1 MPAFAM
7 IREAR
12 AVTLKAFIQHLYM
25 IHIMLAL
32 TRPYSTSQPMLLEV
46 DTGILS
52 VLVPWLKAHLNL
64 GPSTHPTRLY
74 LTPDVTGV
82 TS

>member
-1 MPAFAM
+1 M

-25 IHIMLAL
+25 IHVMFAL
-32 TRPYSTSQPMLLEV
+32 TWPYSTSQPVFLEV

-52 VLVPWLKAHLNL
+52 VLVPWLKGH
-64 GPSTHPTRLY
+64 
-74 LTPDVTGV
+74 
-82 TS
+82 

>member
-1 MPAFAM
+1 M

-12 AVTLKAFIQHLYM
+12 AVTREAFIQHLYM
-25 IHIMLAL
+25 IHIMFAL

-52 VLVPWLKAHLNL
+52 VLVPWLKAH
-64 GPSTHPTRLY
+64 
-74 LTPDVTGV
+74 
-82 TS
+82 